1 LNDLIR
7 SCTELE
13 CVVEDLTTAGERSSG
28 RREELETELSN
39 LNAEV
44 AQTEAELAQ
53 LIPEWEQRK
62 ETELNEKRSLELA
75 KGQLGALYSKQGRLS
90 KFRTQGERDNYLRSE
105 VASVEAFRHNQ
116 LAALQT
122 SQQDLASSRA
132 SIQDIEARIENAET
146 QADGGRERVKGLSVQ
161 IAALKNESAELT
173 ERRKELWREETKL
186 AGQINQASEELRS
199 AERNLASMMDKV
211 WFSRPSER
219 GATVDFAFREGHRHG
234 FEGCKKHHRPSETD
248 WRVWSSLRSF

>member
-13 CVVEDLTTAGERSSG
+13 CIVEDLTAAGERSSG

-39 LNAEV
+39 LSAGII
-44 AQTEAELAQ
+44 QTEAELAQ
-53 LIPEWEQRK
+53 LTPEWEQRR
-62 ETELNEKRSLELA
+62 EAELNEKRSLESA

-90 KFRTQGERDNYLRSE
+90 KFRTQEERDNYLRSE
-105 VASVEAFRHNQ
+105 IASVEAFKQNQ

-122 SQQDLASSRA
+122 AQQDLASSRA
-132 SIQDIEARIENAET
+132 SLQDIEARINNAET
-146 QADGGRERVKGLSVQ
+146 QSDDGRERVKELGVQ
-161 IAALKNESAELT
+161 IATLKNESAELT

-186 AGQINQASEELRS
+186 ASQIGQASEELRS

-211 WFSRPSER
+211 CFSAS
-219 GATVDFAFREGHRHG
+219 V
-234 FEGCKKHHRPSETD
+234 
-248 WRVWSSLRSF
+248 